1 MKNKRPS
8 LDETFVPDPNEFR
21 LTPYERLQA
30 ILNEN
35 EDRVLTDTASDKI
48 DFLLGIESK
57 QSYFDKLASKVKDFF
72 KYIDG
77 LIFRK
82 KTRIMNTKF
91 YSRKKK

>member
-1 MKNKRPS
+1 MKKRPS
-8 LDETFVPDPNEFR
+8 LDETFVPDTNEFR

-35 EDRVLTDTASDKI
+35 EDRVLTDTASEKI
-48 DFLLGIESK
+48 DFLIESK
-57 QSYFDKLASKVKDFF
+57 QSYFDKLASKIKDFF

-82 KTRIMNTKF
+82 KTRTMNTQF

>member
-1 MKNKRPS
+1 MKKRPS
-8 LDETFVPDPNEFR
+8 LDETFVPDTNEFR

-35 EDRVLTDTASDKI
+35 EDRVLTDTASEKI
-48 DFLLGIESK
+48 DFLIESK
-57 QSYFDKLASKVKDFF
+57 QSYFDKLTSKIKDFF

-82 KTRIMNTKF
+82 KTRTMNTQF

>member
-1 MKNKRPS
+1 MKKRPS

-35 EDRVLTDTASDKI
+35 EDRVLTDTASEKI

-57 QSYFDKLASKVKDFF
+57 QSYFDKLASKIKDFF

-82 KTRIMNTKF
+82 KTRIMNTQF